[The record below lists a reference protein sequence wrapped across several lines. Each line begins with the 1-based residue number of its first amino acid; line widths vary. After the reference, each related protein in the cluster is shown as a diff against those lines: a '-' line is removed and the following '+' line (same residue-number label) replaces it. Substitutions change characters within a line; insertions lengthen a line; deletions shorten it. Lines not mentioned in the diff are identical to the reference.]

1 MQLSIE
7 VELEQPPNTRPMYQ
21 LWYLDYNNIGA
32 EGCRYLSQSKWNNLQ
47 ILNLGIS
54 YGI

>member
-21 LWYLDYNNIGA
+21 LWYLGGNNIGA
-32 EGCRYLSQSKWNNLQ
+32 DGCNYLSKSNWKNLQ
-47 ILNLGIS
+47 TLNLSIS

>member
-7 VELEQPPNTRPMYQ
+7 VEVEQPPNTQPGYQ
-21 LWYLDYNNIGA
+21 LWYLDNNNIGDG
-32 EGCRYLSQSKWNNLQ
+32 GCKYLSNSNWNNLQ
-47 ILNLGIS
+47 KLYLGIS

>member
-7 VELEQPPNTRPMYQ
+7 VELEQPPNTRTMYQ
-21 LWYLDYNNIGA
+21 LWYLEYNDIGA
-32 EGCRYLSQSKWNNLQ
+32 EGCNYLSKSNWNNLQ
-47 ILNLGIS
+47 KLDLRIS

>member
-7 VELEQPPNTRPMYQ
+7 LELEQPPNTQPTYQ
-21 LWYLDYNNIGA
+21 LWYLGDNKIGDM
-32 EGCRYLSQSKWNNLQ
+32 GCNYLSNSNWNNLQ
-47 ILNLGIS
+47 TLELRIS